1 MADVTGE
8 GAERRGTARGA
19 EGPGTDGT
27 TPRTPGRA
35 GSADPRN
42 VTGDAA
48 TSRETAEARATA
60 AAREADGRTGA
71 PGADTL
77 AGTPATDATAGAP
90 RTGTTTGA
98 LGVGTTP
105 GHQSI
110 SDRDR
115 RDGVGTAPGRQSIGD
130 RDRRDGVGAED
141 GNAGTAWRE
150 GTGADGRGSAT
161 GVGEKAGA
169 AAEGRTRTP
178 HETSGTTSVGTG
190 RTTGE
195 GVTAGARTGTGD
207 TSRGGDSPLLPHEE
221 SDKLAK
227 RLQQAVG
234 GFIDEPRASVEEADH
249 VLEEVAARFT
259 DAITQRRRA
268 LRSSWQTSGE
278 SKGATADT
286 EQLRLALRDYR
297 EMAERLLHS

>member
-8 GAERRGTARGA
+8 GAERRGTARGS
-19 EGPGTDGT
+19 EGPGVDGS

-42 VTGDAA
+42 VTGDAV
-48 TSRETAEARATA
+48 TSRETAEARGTA

-77 AGTPATDATAGAP
+77 AGTPATDTTAGAP
-90 RTGTTTGA
+90 RTGTPTGV
-98 LGVGTTP
+98 LGA
-105 GHQSI
+105 
-110 SDRDR
+110 
-115 RDGVGTAPGRQSIGD
+115 GTAPGHRSTGD
-130 RDRRDGVGAED
+130 RDRRDGVGADD
-141 GNAGTAWRE
+141 GTAGTEWRE
-150 GTGADGRGSAT
+150 GTGAGGHGSAT
-161 GVGEKAGA
+161 GVGEQAGA
-169 AAEGRTRTP
+169 AAEGRTRAP
-178 HETSGTTSVGTG
+178 HETAVTGTTPGGTD
-190 RTTGE
+190 RTTGKD
-195 GVTAGARTGTGD
+195 VTGTRTGTGD
-207 TSRGGDSPLLPHEE
+207 TARGGDSALLPHDE

>member
-1 MADVTGE
+1 
-8 GAERRGTARGA
+8 
-19 EGPGTDGT
+19 
-27 TPRTPGRA
+27 
-35 GSADPRN
+35 

-77 AGTPATDATAGAP
+77 AGTPGTDATAGAP

-98 LGVGTTP
+98 LGVGTAP

-115 RDGVGTAPGRQSIGD
+115 RDGL
-130 RDRRDGVGAED
+130 GAED
-141 GNAGTAWRE
+141 GTAWRE
-150 GTGADGRGSAT
+150 GTGAGGHGSAT
-161 GVGEKAGA
+161 VVGEKAGA

-178 HETSGTTSVGTG
+178 HETSGTPSAGTG